1 MQLIR
6 GAPGSGKSALVLREF
21 QEAHRAGKRARIVAP
36 TATLVRHYQHEL
48 ARAGLVFDPAQV
60 ISLSRFAMDCAPGV
74 RLAPA
79 ELVRALTRDSLTR
92 LSLPEFAEVAGTQGM
107 ADVAME
113 TMGRFENAGCT
124 PEKLG
129 RVRGLS
135 AQGRAFQRLWKDV
148 DGAIIARGLVTRCGL
163 FRAAAKSVAP
173 GMVWLDGF
181 LKFSPLEGELL
192 RAMAA
197 QCELTLTLS
206 DGPETSEA
214 YRFAM
219 ELGAKDRLLPAAPRR
234 AETIAVTAS
243 SPLREADEIAR
254 RILALNREGTPF
266 SGIAVALRDVEGWL
280 PLLRNAFDRFG
291 VPARWYF
298 STPAARH
305 PAAVFLNGLIA
316 CALEGWD
323 FAATLAVLR
332 AHPGWGSSA
341 DFDRFDYK
349 VRKTMPGRGAEAFL
363 QICESETLRGNMADC
378 LKVEAWRGER
388 ALPAR
393 VWQRRFEQM
402 AASVYRIRTVP
413 EPGDYA
419 AVESARS
426 HAAALRAWSAA
437 VETAVEFWQDQP
449 VSLGEFHRMVRD
461 ALDSMGMQIP
471 DDRQNTVHV
480 MSAFE
485 ARQWRVQALFVCGMT
500 ARDYPR
506 ATAPDLLFPDADKLT
521 LRKAGIPL
529 AEQEQD
535 ESQLFALL
543 RTRATEKLILSVSR
557 RDQAGKTIVASE
569 SFGTATT
576 QAPLCAPAPRPRA
589 VPSQPGRISEG
600 ALAALAGQHARIR
613 ITALERLMSCRFR
626 FFGEQT
632 LKLESMPD
640 RPEKRLQPR
649 VRGSI
654 FHQAMETWLADRTHD
669 FVDLFEDTFEKFC
682 REYNIPQGYSLEVE
696 RILSRRI
703 AQEVNASI
711 QWPAVSSEAEVDCS
725 LEFPGGV
732 TLTGRVDR
740 IDDIGGGNCIIV
752 DYKSGKV
759 ANVDKLVESET
770 SLQGPLYALAV
781 REKKNLNTVAMV
793 YLAIREGKPVGWGA
807 VPGADFELNEMPAD
821 WIETARERSIARL
834 AGFLAGDVH
843 PEPNAADDCLWCDYR
858 NVCRVEATAEL
869 IQIGA
874 AGAD

>member
-1 MQLIR
+1 MRLIR
-6 GAPGSGKSALVLREF
+6 GAPGSGKSALALREF

-36 TATLVRHYQHEL
+36 TATLVRHYRHEL
-48 ARAGLVFDPAQV
+48 ARAGLVFDPGQV
-60 ISLSRFAMDCAPGV
+60 VSLSRFAAECAPGV
-74 RLAPA
+74 RLAPVA
-79 ELVRALTRDSLTR
+79 LVRALTRDALTR
-92 LSLPEFAEVAGTQGM
+92 LSLPEFADVASTQGM
-107 ADVAME
+107 ADVAVE
-113 TMGRFENAGCT
+113 TMGRFENAGCA

-129 RVRGLS
+129 RVRGLT

-148 DGAIIARGLVTRCGL
+148 DAAIAARGFMTRAGL

-173 GMVWLDGF
+173 AAVWLDGF

-197 QCELTLTLS
+197 QCDLTLTLS
-206 DGPETSEA
+206 DGPETCEA
-214 YRFAM
+214 YRFAK
-219 ELGAKDRLLPAAPRR
+219 ELGSKDRLLPAPARHV
-234 AETIAVTAS
+234 ETIAVAAS

-266 SGIAVALRDVEGWL
+266 SGIAVALRDVETWL
-280 PLLRNAFDRFG
+280 PLLQNAFDRFG

-298 STPAARH
+298 STPAAGH

-316 CALEGWD
+316 CAIDGWD
-323 FAATLAVLR
+323 FAATLKTLR
-332 AHPGWGSSA
+332 AHPGWGRSA

-349 VRKTMPGRGAEAFL
+349 VRETMPGRGAEAFL
-363 QICESETLRGNMADC
+363 HLCDSEGLRANIADC
-378 LKVEAWRGER
+378 LKVEAWRGDKLRPR
-388 ALPAR
+388 A
-393 VWQRRFEQM
+393 WQRRFAQM
-402 AASVYRIRTVP
+402 AASLYRIRTVP
-413 EPGDYA
+413 EPEDYA

-426 HAAALRAWSAA
+426 HAAALRAWSGA
-437 VETAVEFWQDQP
+437 VETAVEFWQDAP
-449 VSLGEFHRMVRD
+449 VSLEEFHRVVRD
-461 ALDSMGMQIP
+461 ALDSTGMQIP
-471 DDRQNTVHV
+471 DDRQNAVHV

-506 ATAPDLLFPDADKLT
+506 ATPPDLLLPDADKAA

-529 AEQEQD
+529 SEEQQD
-535 ESQLFALL
+535 ESQLFSLL
-543 RTRATEKLILSVSR
+543 RTRATEKLILSVSK

-569 SFGTATT
+569 NFGNATA
-576 QAPLCAPAPRPRA
+576 QARLCAPAPRPKI
-589 VPSQPGRISEG
+589 VPSRAGEISAG
-600 ALAALAGQHARIR
+600 ALADLAGQHTRIR
-613 ITALERLMSCRFR
+613 LTALEKLMSCRFR
-626 FFGEQT
+626 FFAEQT
-632 LKLESMPD
+632 LKLASMPD

-654 FHQAMETWLADRTHD
+654 FHQAMETWLGDRSLN
-669 FVDLFEDTFEKFC
+669 FVDLFETTFEKFC
-682 REYNIPQGYSLEVE
+682 RDYNIPQGYSLEVE

-711 QWPAVSSEAEVDCS
+711 QWPTVSSEAEVDCS

-732 TLTGRVDR
+732 TITGRVDR

-759 ANVDKLVESET
+759 ENVDKLVEAET

-793 YLAIREGKPVGWGA
+793 FLAIREGKPVGWGA

-821 WIETARERSIARL
+821 WIESARDRSITRIQS
-834 AGFLAGDVH
+834 FLAGDVH
-843 PEPNAADDCLWCDYR
+843 PEPHAADDCVWCDYR
-858 NVCRVEATAEL
+858 NTCRNEQNAVL

-874 AGAD
+874 VGAD

>member
-1 MQLIR
+1 
-6 GAPGSGKSALVLREF
+6 VLREF
-21 QEAHRAGKRARIVAP
+21 QEAHRAGRRVRIVAP

-60 ISLSRFAMDCAPGV
+60 VSLSRFAMECAPGG
-74 RLAPA
+74 RLALA
-79 ELVRALTRDSLTR
+79 ELVRALTRDALTR

-107 ADVAME
+107 ADVAVE

-124 PEKLG
+124 PDKLG

-135 AQGRAFQRLWKDV
+135 AQGKAFQRLWKDV
-148 DGAIIARGLVTRCGL
+148 DAAITARGFVTRSGL
-163 FRAAAKSVAP
+163 LRAAAKSVAP
-173 GMVWLDGF
+173 GAVWLDGF

-197 QCELTLTLS
+197 ACELTLTLS

-214 YRFAM
+214 YRLAM
-219 ELGAKDRLLPAAPRR
+219 AMGAKDRLLPAEPRQV
-234 AETIAVTAS
+234 ETIAVTAS

-254 RILALNREGTPF
+254 RILALHRDGTPF

-332 AHPGWGSSA
+332 AHPGWGSS

-349 VRKTMPGRGAEAFL
+349 VRETMPGCGTEAFL
-363 QICESETLRGNMADC
+363 QLCESETLRSNIADC
-378 LKVEAWRGER
+378 LRVEAWRGDQLR
-388 ALPAR
+388 PVA
-393 VWQRRFEQM
+393 WQRRFEQM
-402 AASVYRIRTVP
+402 AASLYRIRTVP

-419 AVESARS
+419 AVESGRS

-449 VSLGEFHRMVRD
+449 VSLDAFHRVVRD
-461 ALDSMGMQIP
+461 ALDSMGMQVP
-471 DDRQNTVHV
+471 DDRQNAVHV

-485 ARQWRVQALFVCGMT
+485 VRQWRVQALFVCGMT

-506 ATAPDLLFPDADKLT
+506 AAAADLLFPDADTLT

-543 RTRATEKLILSVSR
+543 RTRATEKLILSVSK
-557 RDQAGKTIVASE
+557 RDRAGKTIVASE
-569 SFGTATT
+569 SFGVATGS
-576 QAPLCAPAPRPRA
+576 APLCAPARRHII
-589 VPSQPGRISEG
+589 VPSPAGRISEA
-600 ALAALAGQHARIR
+600 ALADLAGQHMRIR
-613 ITALERLMSCRFR
+613 VTALEKLMSCRFR
-626 FFGEQT
+626 FFAEHT
-632 LKLESMPD
+632 LKLASMPE
-640 RPEKRLQPR
+640 RPEKRLHYR
-649 VRGSI
+649 EVGSI
-654 FHQAMETWLADRTHD
+654 FHQAMETWLADRTVQ
-669 FVDLFEDTFEKFC
+669 FVDLFESTFEEFC
-682 REYNIPQGYSLEVE
+682 RRNHVPPGYSLEVQ
-696 RILSRRI
+696 RITSRRI
-703 AQEVNASI
+703 AEEVNASI
-711 QWPAVSSEAEVDCS
+711 QWPALSSEAEVDCS
-725 LEFPGGV
+725 LEFPGGI

-740 IDDIGGGNCIIV
+740 IDDIGGGNCIII

-821 WIETARERSIARL
+821 WIESARERSIARL
-834 AGFLAGDVH
+834 QNFLAGDVH
-843 PEPNAADDCLWCDYR
+843 PEPHAADDCIWCDYR
-858 NVCRVEATAEL
+858 TMCRIEQTAEL

-874 AGAD
+874 AGAE

>member
-21 QEAHRAGKRARIVAP
+21 QEAHRTGKRVRIVVP

-60 ISLSRFAMDCAPGV
+60 ISFSRFATECASGV
-74 RLAPA
+74 RLASA
-79 ELVRALTRDSLTR
+79 ALVRALTRDALTR

-107 ADVAME
+107 ADVAVE
-113 TMGRFENAGCT
+113 TMGRFENADCT

-129 RVRGLS
+129 RVRGLT
-135 AQGRAFQRLWKDV
+135 AQGKAFQRLWKDV
-148 DGAIIARGLVTRCGL
+148 DAAITARGFATRGGL

-173 GMVWLDGF
+173 CVVWLDGF
-181 LKFSPLEGELL
+181 LKFSPLESELL

-206 DGPETSEA
+206 DGPETSDA
-214 YRFAM
+214 YRLAM
-219 ELGAKDRLLPAAPRR
+219 ELGAKDRLLPAVSRR
-234 AETIAVTAS
+234 VETIAVAAS
-243 SPLREADEIAR
+243 SPLREADEVAR

-305 PAAVFLNGLIA
+305 PAAVFLDGLIA
-316 CALEGWD
+316 CALDGWD
-323 FAATLAVLR
+323 FAATLSALR
-332 AHPGWGSSA
+332 AHPGWGHSA
-341 DFDRFDYK
+341 DFDRFDCK
-349 VRKTMPGRGAEAFL
+349 VRETMPGRGAEAFL
-363 QICESETLRGNMADC
+363 NLCESETLRANIADC
-378 LKVEAWRGER
+378 LRVEAWRGDR
-388 ALPAR
+388 LRPR
-393 VWQRRFEQM
+393 LWQRRFEQM
-402 AASVYRIRTVP
+402 AASLYRTRTVP
-413 EPGDYA
+413 EPEDYA

-437 VETAVEFWQDQP
+437 VETAVEFWQDEP
-449 VSLGEFHRMVRD
+449 VSLEAFHRVVRD

-471 DDRQNTVHV
+471 DDRQNAVHV

-506 ATAPDLLFPDADKLT
+506 ATAPDLLFPDADKQT
-521 LRKAGIPL
+521 LRKSGIPL
-529 AEQEQD
+529 IDQEQD

-543 RTRATEKLILSVSR
+543 RTRATEKLILSVSK
-557 RDQAGKTIVASE
+557 RDQSGKTIVPSE
-569 SFGTATT
+569 SFGAATA
-576 QAPLCAPAPRPRA
+576 QAPLCAPAPRPKV
-589 VPSQPGRISEG
+589 VPSGAGRISEG
-600 ALAALAGQHARIR
+600 ALAGLAGQHTRIR
-613 ITALERLMSCRFR
+613 LTALERLMSCRFR
-626 FFGEQT
+626 FFAEHT
-632 LKLESMPD
+632 LKLATMPD
-640 RPEKRLQPR
+640 LPEKRLR
-649 VRGSI
+649 YREVGSI
-654 FHQAMETWLADRTHD
+654 FHHAMEIWLGDRTLD
-669 FVDLFEDTFEKFC
+669 FVDLFETTFEEFC
-682 REYNIPQGYSLEVE
+682 RRNNVPPGYSLEVE
-696 RILSRRI
+696 RITSRRI

-711 QWPAVSSEAEVDCS
+711 QWPTVSSEAEVDCS

-732 TLTGRVDR
+732 TITGRVDR

-807 VPGADFELNEMPAD
+807 VPGAEFELNEMPAD
-821 WIETARERSIARL
+821 WIESARARSIARIQS
-834 AGFLAGDVH
+834 FLAGDVH
-843 PEPNAADDCLWCDYR
+843 PEPHGADDCVWCDYK
-858 NVCRVEATAEL
+858 NACRIEQSTEL
-869 IQIGA
+869 IRIGA

>member
-21 QEAHRAGKRARIVAP
+21 REAHRAGKRARIVAP

-48 ARAGLVFDPAQV
+48 ARAGMVFDPAQV
-60 ISLSRFAMDCAPGV
+60 VSLSRFAGECAPGV
-74 RLAPA
+74 RLASA
-79 ELVRALTRDSLTR
+79 ALVRALTRDALTR

-107 ADVAME
+107 ADVAVE

-129 RVRGLS
+129 RVRGLTS
-135 AQGRAFQRLWKDV
+135 QGRAFQRLWKDV
-148 DGAIIARGLVTRCGL
+148 DAAITARGFATRGGL

-173 GMVWLDGF
+173 GAVWLDGF

-197 QCELTLTLS
+197 QGELTLTLS
-206 DGPETSEA
+206 NGPETSDA

-219 ELGAKDRLLPAAPRR
+219 ELGAKDRLLPAVSRR

-305 PAAVFLNGLIA
+305 PAAVFLNGLIG
-316 CALEGWD
+316 CAIDGWD
-323 FAATLAVLR
+323 FAATLATLR

-341 DFDRFDYK
+341 DFDRFDCK
-349 VRKTMPGRGAEAFL
+349 VRETMPGRGAEAFL
-363 QICESETLRGNMADC
+363 NLCESETLRGNLADC
-378 LKVEAWRGER
+378 LKVESWRSDKLRPRAW
-388 ALPAR
+388 
-393 VWQRRFEQM
+393 QQRFEQM
-402 AASVYRIRTVP
+402 AASLYRTRTVP
-413 EPGDYA
+413 EPEDYA

-437 VETAVEFWQDQP
+437 VETAVEFWQDAP
-449 VSLGEFHRMVRD
+449 VSLDAFHRVTQD
-461 ALDSMGMQIP
+461 ALESMGMQIP
-471 DDRQNTVHV
+471 DDRQNAVHV

-485 ARQWRVQALFVCGMT
+485 ARQWRVQTLFVCGMT

-506 ATAPDLLFPDADKLT
+506 ATAPDLLFPDADKQT

-529 AEQEQD
+529 IDQEQD

-543 RTRATEKLILSVSR
+543 RTRATEKLILSVSK
-557 RDQAGKTIVASE
+557 RDQSGKTIVASE
-569 SFGTATT
+569 SFGVANAH
-576 QAPLCAPAPRPRA
+576 APLCAPAQRHIV
-589 VPSQPGRISEG
+589 VPSPAGRISEA
-600 ALAALAGQHARIR
+600 ALTDLAGQHMRIR
-613 ITALERLMSCRFR
+613 VTALEKLMSCRFR
-626 FFGEQT
+626 FFSEHT
-632 LKLESMPD
+632 LRLASMPE
-640 RPEKRLQPR
+640 RPEKRLHYR
-649 VRGSI
+649 EVGSI
-654 FHQAMETWLADRTHD
+654 FHQAMETWLADRTLH
-669 FVDLFEDTFEKFC
+669 FVDLFESTFEDFC
-682 REYNIPQGYSLEVE
+682 RRYHVPPGYSLEVQ
-696 RILSRRI
+696 RITSRRI
-703 AQEVNASI
+703 AEEVNASI
-711 QWPAVSSEAEVDCS
+711 QWPALSSEAEVDCS
-725 LEFPGGV
+725 LEFPGGI

-740 IDDIGGGNCIIV
+740 IDDIGDGNCIII

-759 ANVDKLVESET
+759 ANVDKLVGSET
-770 SLQGPLYALAV
+770 TLQGPLYALAV
-781 REKKNLNTVAMV
+781 REKKGLNTVAMV

-821 WIETARERSIARL
+821 WIESARERSIARL
-834 AGFLAGDVH
+834 QNFLAGDVH
-843 PEPNAADDCLWCDYR
+843 PEPHAADDCVWCDYKGA
-858 NVCRVEATAEL
+858 CRIEQTTEL

-874 AGAD
+874 VGGE